1 MTAPIVL
8 RPPKGASFILASA
21 SPRRSALLAQIGLFP
36 DAIDPAEADE
46 TPVPA
51 EKPRPYAV
59 RMARI
64 KAEAV
69 APRHPD
75 AFVLAADTVV
85 ACGRRILPK
94 VETPDDARRCLML
107 LSGRRHRVIGGI
119 CLVDPAG
126 MFHQRVVET
135 RVGFKRLSDAEIHAY
150 LASGDWSGKA
160 GGYAVQGL
168 AAAYV
173 DFLNGSYSNVVG
185 LALAE
190 TYALLTGLGFAHAAA
205 TGEAPA

>member
-8 RPPKGASFILASA
+8 RPPKGAPFVLASA
-21 SPRRSALLAQIGLFP
+21 SPRRSSLLAQIGLVP
-36 DAIDPAEADE
+36 DAVDPAEADE
-46 TPVPA
+46 TPFPA
-51 EKPRPYAV
+51 EKPRPYAA
-59 RMARI
+59 RMARA
-64 KAEAV
+64 KADAV
-69 APRHPD
+69 APRHPG

-94 VETPDDARRCLML
+94 TENTDEAARCLSL

-119 CLVDPAG
+119 CLIDPDGAV
-126 MFHQRVVET
+126 HERVVET
-135 RVGFKRLSDAEIHAY
+135 RVGIKRLAGSEVAAY
-150 LASGDWSGKA
+150 LASGEWSGKA

-173 DFLNGSYSNVVG
+173 EFLNGSYSNVVG

-190 TYALLTGLGFAHAAA
+190 TYALLSGVGFTHAPAAA
-205 TGEAPA
+205 EAPA

>member
-1 MTAPIVL
+1 MTAPLVL
-8 RPPKGASFILASA
+8 RPPTGASFILASA
-21 SPRRSALLAQIGLFP
+21 SPRRLALLAQIGVTP
-36 DAIDPAEADE
+36 DAVEPADVDE
-46 TPVPA
+46 TPFPA
-51 EKPRPYAV
+51 EKPRPYA
-59 RMARI
+59 ARVARA

-69 APRHPD
+69 APRHPG

-94 VETPDDARRCLML
+94 AEREAEARRSLAL

-119 CLVDPAG
+119 CLLGPDGSA
-126 MFHQRVVET
+126 HERIVET
-135 RVGFKRLSDAEIHAY
+135 RVGVKRLSAAEADAYI
-150 LASGDWSGKA
+150 ASGEWSGKA

-173 DFLNGSYSNVVG
+173 DFLNGSHSNVVG

-190 TYALLTGLGFAHAAA
+190 TYALLAGLGFAF
-205 TGEAPA
+205 EADRAGGP

>member
-1 MTAPIVL
+1 MTAPLVL
-8 RPPKGASFILASA
+8 RPHKGAPFILASA
-21 SPRRSALLAQIGLFP
+21 SPRRSALLAQIGVTP
-36 DAIDPAEADE
+36 DAVDPAEVDE
-46 TPVPA
+46 TPFPN
-51 EKPRPYAV
+51 EKPRPYA
-59 RMARI
+59 ARVARA

-69 APRHPD
+69 APRHPG
-75 AFVLAADTVV
+75 AFILAADTVV

-94 VETPDDARRCLML
+94 AETEAEARKCLAL

-119 CLVDPAG
+119 CLLDPDGTA
-126 MFHQRVVET
+126 HDRIAET
-135 RVGFKRLSDAEIHAY
+135 RVGFKRLSDVETDAY
-150 LASGDWSGKA
+150 IASGEWSGKA

-190 TYALLTGLGFAHAAA
+190 TYALLAGLGFAFE
-205 TGEAPA
+205 TPA

>member
-21 SPRRSALLAQIGLFP
+21 SPRRSVLLAQIGLVP
-36 DAIDPAEADE
+36 DAVDPAEVDE
-46 TPVPA
+46 TPDPA
-51 EKPRPYAV
+51 EKPRVYAA
-59 RMARI
+59 RMARA

-69 APRHPD
+69 APRHPGC
-75 AFVLAADTVV
+75 FVLAADTVV

-94 VETPDDARRCLML
+94 AEEAGEARRCLSL

-119 CLVDPAG
+119 HLIDPAG
-126 MFHQRVVET
+126 ASHQRVVET
-135 RVGFKRLSDAEIHAY
+135 RVGFKRLSDAEIDAY
-150 LASGDWSGKA
+150 LASGDWTGKA

-185 LALAE
+185 LALSE
-190 TYALLTGLGFAHAAA
+190 TYALLTGIGFVHATAS
-205 TGEAPA
+205 GETPA